1 MISFDEIKTFFAD
14 SIRRNPSWFEY
25 MLKEYFHYRMLDII
39 FSSEHASKLSFIGG
53 TSLRILHHIQR
64 FSEDLDFDCFNLSR
78 EEFILLTDKLIDRLR
93 QEGIEVEAEDKGKDL
108 RLTAFRRNIIFPGL
122 LFELGLTGHREKKL
136 LIKIECEPHNYNYEP
151 DKPIIQKFNVF
162 TQIFTPSPEILL
174 SMKTGAVLE
183 RGKGRDYYDFIFLS
197 GLASPDFGYLKSRF
211 GIKNEMQLYERILKT
226 CKDTDFQKKSRD
238 FEKLVFDQA
247 ETKKVLFFIEYIRQ
261 KLDQSLGAKTGIT
274 DQISPG

>member
-39 FSSEHASKLSFIGG
+39 FSSEYAPKLSFIGG
-53 TSLRILHHIQR
+53 TSLRILHHIRR

-78 EEFILLTDKLIDRLR
+78 DEFMSLTENIIARLK
-93 QEGIEVEAEDKGKDL
+93 QEGIKIKAEDKEKDL
-108 RLTAFRRNIIFPGL
+108 KLTSFRRNIIFPGL
-122 LFELGLTGHREKKL
+122 LFELGLTGHQEKKL
-136 LIKIECEPHNYNYEP
+136 LIKIECEPHNYNYDP
-151 DKPIIQKFNVF
+151 YKPIIQKFNVF
-162 TQIFTPSPEILL
+162 TQIFTPSRAVLL

-197 GLASPDFGYLKSRF
+197 GLTSPDFGYLKSKF
-211 GIKNEMQLYERILKT
+211 GIKNEMQLYERILKSCET
-226 CKDTDFQKKSRD
+226 TDFQKKSRD

-247 ETKKVLFFIEYIRQ
+247 ETKKVLLFKEFIRQ
-261 KLDQSLGAKTGIT
+261 KLDQSLGESTTTAR
-274 DQISPG
+274 